1 MRATPPLA
9 LPIGPNRLV
18 ALDEAGLDAIHRASL
33 EVLERTWVVVP
44 SARVRV
50 RLTGAARGWAT
61 SQGASACP
69 RPARALPAPFVE
81 EAIARA
87 PATYTLAGREPA
99 LALMTRLADAPPEIG
114 FPWQGSRPAAFRSP
128 SGRSTS
134 CGSSWPTAASTSS
147 R

>member
-69 RPARALPAPFVE
+69 RPARALPAPCP
-81 EAIARA
+81 RRSSRRRS
-87 PATYTLAGREPA
+87 PGRPRP
-99 LALMTRLADAPPEIG
+99 T
-114 FPWQGSRPAAFRSP
+114 PWPAASPPSP
-128 SGRSTS
+128 S
-134 CGSSWPTAASTSS
+134 
-147 R
+147 